1 MDIYTLTIGQA
12 IDYRRYSIGTMRW
25 EWHHGHIVDIDT
37 DPYQPLVFIDA
48 TIYDYRPEHEAVEP
62 EKLRPT
68 TTDCT
73 TQAICQEARKL

>member
-1 MDIYTLTIGQA
+1 MDIYTPTTGQA

-73 TQAICQEARKL
+73 AQAICQEARKL